1 MYIFL
6 YNILYHKFSSTVVN
20 FQISKKVL
28 YKNMEISSNLVTF
41 AEIPKIG
48 HEAKLD
54 YLQYMKFDC
63 FRRSLT

>member
-1 MYIFL
+1 
-6 YNILYHKFSSTVVN
+6 
-20 FQISKKVL
+20 
-28 YKNMEISSNLVTF
+28 MEISSNLVTF